1 MTEPI
6 LWSLEDD
13 SVADLSHHLTKTQT
27 EAVIFAAGAGGG
39 DPARTRKVD
48 YEGALKVADAVEQ
61 AGLKRLL
68 MISAADLR
76 DRSQPPPEHYN
87 DADIALSEWVPR
99 SDA

>member
-1 MTEPI
+1 VLPEPVR
-6 LWSLEDD
+6 WSLEDD
-13 SVADLSHHLTKTQT
+13 SVAKLALHLTSTKT
-27 EAVIFAAGAGGG
+27 EAVVFAAGAGGG

-68 MISAADLR
+68 MVSAADLR

-87 DADIALSEWVPR
+87 DADIALSE
-99 SDA
+99 